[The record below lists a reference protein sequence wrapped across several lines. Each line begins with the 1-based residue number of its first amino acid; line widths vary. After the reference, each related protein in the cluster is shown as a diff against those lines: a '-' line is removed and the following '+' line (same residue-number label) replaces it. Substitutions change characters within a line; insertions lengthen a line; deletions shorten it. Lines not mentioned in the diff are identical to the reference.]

1 MKLHEIGFE
10 SRKVCGIFIFAEIS
24 VILQKFLPY
33 ALYIE
38 NSFFSILVN
47 FWFGLF
53 WFVSGLDR
61 NVYMYVNTLHTFRT
75 YFNLITKNL
84 NYSENYAYLKIQIL
98 SFQKNFVTWGKICP
112 KSCRNFCRPPKFWK
126 WFFRYFCASKQ
137 KKNIF
142 SCFASKLGSFKK
154 KIQKKNLNF
163 FRPKFPRARMWP
175 IWPNFII
182 PIMFLEH
189 PMHGPTSL

>member
-98 SFQKNFVTWGKICP
+98 SFQKKFCHMRQNLPKIMQKFLPTP
-112 KSCRNFCRPPKFWK
+112 KILKMV
-126 WFFRYFCASKQ
+126 
-137 KKNIF
+137 
-142 SCFASKLGSFKK
+142 L
-154 KIQKKNLNF
+154 
-163 FRPKFPRARMWP
+163 
-175 IWPNFII
+175 
-182 PIMFLEH
+182 
-189 PMHGPTSL
+189 

>member
-61 NVYMYVNTLHTFRT
+61 NVYMYVNTIHTFRT

-98 SFQKNFVTWGKICP
+98 SFQKKFVTWGKICP

-126 WFFRYFCASKQ
+126 WFFRYFRALKQ
-137 KKNIF
+137 KKKHFFMF
-142 SCFASKLGSFKK
+142 SI
-154 KIQKKNLNF
+154 KI
-163 FRPKFPRARMWP
+163 RV
-175 IWPNFII
+175 I
-182 PIMFLEH
+182 
-189 PMHGPTSL
+189 